1 MKVAFRLLLSLLLLG
16 DLAKA
21 FQTTSSSTKYSTKLR
36 MSLSD
41 ESDVSN
47 NNRRRHTMNLLIG
60 GTMTLPFSASAEE
73 SIFAPKFVQQ
83 YDDFQLTEEGWSFR

>member
-1 MKVAFRLLLSLLLLG
+1 MKVAFRLLLSLLLLE

-21 FQTTSSSTKYSTKLR
+21 FQTTSSTKYSTKLR

-47 NNRRRHTMNLLIG
+47 NNRRQTLSLLIG
-60 GTMTLPFSASAEE
+60 GAMTLPFSALAEE

>member
-1 MKVAFRLLLSLLLLG
+1 MKVAFRLLLSLFLLE

-21 FQTTSSSTKYSTKLR
+21 FQITSSNKYSTKLR

-47 NNRRRHTMNLLIG
+47 NNRRQTLSLLIG

>member
-1 MKVAFRLLLSLLLLG
+1 MKVAFRLLLSLLLLE

-21 FQTTSSSTKYSTKLR
+21 FQTTSSTKYSTKLR

-47 NNRRRHTMNLLIG
+47 NNRRQTLSLLIG